1 MNLRRYFLSARK
13 RARGRDAHG
22 AGPRGNQTMSMTRS
36 ICLGLLS
43 LVAGTTLFSVVAPA
57 RPKEAK
63 SSAMVRDL
71 ALQAASWGAPA
82 VVMYNLRWNDA
93 VGPKPKAA
101 PNQIF
106 RMEVIST
113 PGEAEASGYVS
124 PNVNTLYGFG
134 FLDLG
139 PEPVIMSMPDSEGR
153 YYTIETL
160 DYWSN
165 AFAYPAGHEAG
176 YKGGNVAF
184 VGPGWNGELPAGVK
198 RIDCA
203 TRWIL
208 VQPRVHVTGQA
219 DLPGAKKVLNAITT
233 QGLAEYLGKPALP
246 APKYN
251 YAEPKVAPKQTT
263 SALAF
268 DDPLQFWEILSAG
281 MNENPPP
288 ADQIKALLP
297 MFAPLGLEPGK
308 QWDRST
314 VDPVVLAAMK
324 QAVQKLPNV
333 LLSLPYGA
341 LIKGWLVAPIED
353 LGEWGTNYYG
363 RAYASALDSPGT
375 SPTRPPI

>member
-1 MNLRRYFLSARK
+1 M
-13 RARGRDAHG
+13 
-22 AGPRGNQTMSMTRS
+22 
-36 ICLGLLS
+36 
-43 LVAGTTLFSVVAPA
+43 
-57 RPKEAK
+57 
-63 SSAMVRDL
+63 
-71 ALQAASWGAPA
+71 
-82 VVMYNLRWNDA
+82 
-93 VGPKPKAA
+93 
-101 PNQIF
+101 
-106 RMEVIST
+106 
-113 PGEAEASGYVS
+113 
-124 PNVNTLYGFG
+124 
-134 FLDLG
+134 
-139 PEPVIMSMPDSEGR
+139 
-153 YYTIETL
+153 
-160 DYWSN
+160 
-165 AFAYPAGHEAG
+165 
-176 YKGGNVAF
+176 
-184 VGPGWNGELPAGVK
+184 
-198 RIDCA
+198 
-203 TRWIL
+203 
-208 VQPRVHVTGQA
+208 TGQA

-363 RAYASALDSPGT
+363 RAYASGIGFTWNKPYEASYLMGYNDVDENPLTGAKKYTITWKQTPQVDPAGFWSLTPYDLETSCTVPNPINRYSLGSDNKDLKYNRDGSLTLYLQADSPGKDKELNWV
-375 SPTRPPI
+375 PTGRSFLHGLARIRAQRSDYECNARSENLRSAGTRGVEIGSNTIVTCATERGTGHDYKVGAKPARVSIGSAPETAAS

>member
-1 MNLRRYFLSARK
+1 
-13 RARGRDAHG
+13 
-22 AGPRGNQTMSMTRS
+22 
-36 ICLGLLS
+36 
-43 LVAGTTLFSVVAPA
+43 
-57 RPKEAK
+57 
-63 SSAMVRDL
+63 
-71 ALQAASWGAPA
+71 
-82 VVMYNLRWNDA
+82 
-93 VGPKPKAA
+93 
-101 PNQIF
+101 
-106 RMEVIST
+106 
-113 PGEAEASGYVS
+113 
-124 PNVNTLYGFG
+124 
-134 FLDLG
+134 
-139 PEPVIMSMPDSEGR
+139 MSMPDSEGR

-176 YKGGNVAF
+176 YKGGKVAF

-246 APKYN
+246 KPKYS
-251 YAEPKVAPKQTT
+251 YAAPMVEPKQTT

-288 ADQIKALLP
+288 PDQVKALLP
-297 MFAPLGLEPGK
+297 MFAPLSLEPGK
-308 QWDRST
+308 QWDRSK

-341 LIKGWLVAPIED
+341 LIKGWLVAPLQD
-353 LGEWGTNYYG
+353 LGDWGTNYYG
-363 RAYASALDSPGT
+363 RAYASRIGFTWNKPYEASYLMGYNDVDENPLTGAKKYTITWKQTPQVDPPGFWSLTPYDLKTSYTVPNPINRYSLGSDNKDLKYNQDGSLTLYLQADSPGKDKE
-375 SPTRPPI
+375 SNWVPTGKGPFYTVLRAYAPSEATMNAMRDLKTFNPPGPVVSK